1 LKREGCAALATI
13 FLRGFLHKKND
24 RQFDLPAVY
33 AFQLSTELTCVRRRA
48 IHRHRVSHRRRHE
61 TRFRLH
67 RERWRYRAC

>member
-1 LKREGCAALATI
+1 MRRTRNDFPSGLPAQ
-13 FLRGFLHKKND
+13 KND

-48 IHRHRVSHRRRHE
+48 IHRLRVSHRRRHE